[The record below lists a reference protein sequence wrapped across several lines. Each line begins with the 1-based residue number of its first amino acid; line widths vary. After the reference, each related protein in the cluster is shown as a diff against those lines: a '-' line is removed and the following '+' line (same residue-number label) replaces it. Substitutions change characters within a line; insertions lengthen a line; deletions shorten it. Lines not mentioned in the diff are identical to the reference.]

1 MDFDENLTNENIS
14 DCEEVEVE
22 VSSDSNDSN
31 DNETVTV
38 ARPPTPSKKAKY
50 SHKQPSGSSVS
61 GGKSKFDIAYSKKYP
76 YIEKSNK
83 GENWFFCRACGNDL
97 TLHKMGVKAITN
109 HVNNEKHKN
118 NAATL
123 TKNAPIQSFI
133 KVKNVS
139 LKIRIYL
146 LIYYQS
152 FIG

>member
-1 MDFDENLTNENIS
+1 MDITNENIS

-31 DNETVTV
+31 DNETGTL

-61 GGKSKFDIAYSKKYP
+61 GGKSKFDINYSKKYP

-83 GENWFFCRACGNDL
+83 GDNWFFCRACGKDMKL
-97 TLHKMGVKAITN
+97 QKMGVKAITD
-109 HVNNEKHKN
+109 HINNQKHKN
-118 NAATL
+118 NAETL

-139 LKIRIYL
+139 LKMCIYF